1 MVLSILSTELHCTVP
16 EEENSEYL
24 SGVRQS
30 ARISF
35 DDELFIGQQRPS
47 KRNSLLAQTL
57 EKNHIDERVVEG
69 QGTIQEPCKE
79 PQENVKES
87 CKAEGM

>member
-1 MVLSILSTELHCTVP
+1 M
-16 EEENSEYL
+16 

-47 KRNSLLAQTL
+47 KRNKLLAQTL
-57 EKNHIDERVVEG
+57 EKNQQHIDERVVEG
-69 QGTIQEPCKE
+69 QGNIQDTCKDPHDIADKME
-79 PQENVKES
+79 VHENGKDS
-87 CKAEGM
+87 CKVEG